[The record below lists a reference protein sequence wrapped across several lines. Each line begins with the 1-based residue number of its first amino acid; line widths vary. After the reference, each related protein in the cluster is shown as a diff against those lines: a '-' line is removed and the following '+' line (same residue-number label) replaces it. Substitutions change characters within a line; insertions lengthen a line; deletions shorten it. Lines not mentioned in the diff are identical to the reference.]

1 MPLLYFT
8 NCLFR
13 TVLLFGYN
21 VTCFCHI
28 KQECLNMT
36 DPIMPRGSAAE
47 LLYTHSYIRSTE
59 LCVTIASPRLLASG
73 GIKSLLLHFKT
84 QYLSVRDLMCMHLYI
99 SIMSFIESNSQ
110 RLDKTVGSKHTHTNT
125 KKHLAACYK
134 QAECLCL
141 CL

>member
-1 MPLLYFT
+1 MRY
-8 NCLFR
+8 
-13 TVLLFGYN
+13 Y
-21 VTCFCHI
+21 
-28 KQECLNMT
+28 
-36 DPIMPRGSAAE
+36 S
-47 LLYTHSYIRSTE
+47 
-59 LCVTIASPRLLASG
+59 LASSTG
-73 GIKSLLLHFKT
+73 ERRDKKSAFALKT